1 MKEQARRISTRHSIS
16 GRGNKH
22 KLFGRGTWL
31 HRNRVKASGEGMKGA
46 RNTVVSN
53 EVAEVAMGQIVKV
66 LQMQLRIWGF
76 TCQLLL

>member
-16 GRGNKH
+16 GRGNKG

-31 HRNRVKASGEGMKGA
+31 HRNRVKASGEGA
-46 RNTVVSN
+46 RNTVVRN

-66 LQMQLRIWGF
+66 LQMQLRI
-76 TCQLLL
+76 